1 MFLQTSLHRFK
12 IFTKTN
18 FVLDVLSSSS
28 TWLLFSLHAC
38 PLQRVLLAFF
48 YWLVYFFTIKVF
60 LLSKTFFSKATTR
73 HCVSKFDKVD
83 ALLNLFFAL
92 FKSQAPSHH
101 SCINFMT
108 SSMDHENRFTRRL
121 KRRMR
126 RCARSLLLSG
136 FGSFHF
142 ASLWVSFTVISSC
155 YLESVKV

>member
-12 IFTKTN
+12 TFTKTN

-48 YWLVYFFTIKVF
+48 FN
-60 LLSKTFFSKATTR
+60 LLIFYYQSIFIIENFFSKAKTR

-126 RCARSLLLSG
+126 RFARSLLLSG

-142 ASLWVSFTVISSC
+142 ASLWVSFTVGGSASSF
-155 YLESVKV
+155 SMT